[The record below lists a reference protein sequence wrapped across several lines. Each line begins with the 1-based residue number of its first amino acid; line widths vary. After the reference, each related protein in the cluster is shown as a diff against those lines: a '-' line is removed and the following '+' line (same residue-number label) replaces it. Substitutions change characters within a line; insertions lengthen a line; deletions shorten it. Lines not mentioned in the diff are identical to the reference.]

1 MKADPA
7 TSAFHVLL
15 EQRPGRPGRSCIEGD
30 ERRVFLQLLQGVS
43 VQRLGRIHHKPLAHR
58 QFVEKADSL
67 MRKLHMRRFRAVIE
81 QQQNLE
87 TGAAMGIIG
96 LPVRRLMAGPRLAA
110 TRNQKEQ
117 KQVQGLSH
125 SKSPNS

>member
-1 MKADPA
+1 
-7 TSAFHVLL
+7 
-15 EQRPGRPGRSCIEGD
+15 
-30 ERRVFLQLLQGVS
+30 
-43 VQRLGRIHHKPLAHR
+43 
-58 QFVEKADSL
+58 

-125 SKSPNS
+125 SESPNS